1 MICKKCGYN
10 DKKPLG
16 KALEDAKKGETV
28 LINLNANGLKAFHC
42 GHLELPLMENKLR
55 IDINELESG
64 IETRIKGQF
73 SIPDDGSIQKKIDK
87 ILK

>member
-16 KALEDAKKGETV
+16 KALEDAKDGESV
-28 LINLNANGLKAFHC
+28 RMKFNANGLKAFHC
-42 GHLELPLMENKLR
+42 GHLDFPMEDKLR

-64 IETRIKGQF
+64 TETRIRGQLT
-73 SIPDDGSIQKKIDK
+73 IKDN
-87 ILK
+87 LKWK